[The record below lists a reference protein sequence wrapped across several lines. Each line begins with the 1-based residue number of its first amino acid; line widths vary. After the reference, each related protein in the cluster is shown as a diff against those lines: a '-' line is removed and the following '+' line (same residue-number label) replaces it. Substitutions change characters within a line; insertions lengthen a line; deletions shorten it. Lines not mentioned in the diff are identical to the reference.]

1 MFCKVISHQQTI
13 CWVFSAKF
21 AKYELLLNFELK
33 SNSVNCHLTDSCFV
47 TEDITEELLI
57 KYSCQY
63 VWITHRE
70 CIVYVSTPVVLS
82 VEPDIPGA
90 PLPEFTV
97 IGVENDAKFF
107 LLAFIVILCPCGFA
121 DKVVGS

>member
-13 CWVFSAKF
+13 CWVFSSAKF

-57 KYSCQY
+57 KYSCHY

-70 CIVYVSTPVVLS
+70 CIVYVSLVTLS
-82 VEPDIPGA
+82 RLRFFNRNLIAMIKLLTSEYNTSTIN
-90 PLPEFTV
+90 TK
-97 IGVENDAKFF
+97 IWKNDLKSMSNE
-107 LLAFIVILCPCGFA
+107 
-121 DKVVGS
+121 KK